1 MRSTGGTQPRG
12 GEQDTDIA
20 LTHGQIMAVLAGVMI
35 GMLLAALDQSIVAT
49 ALPTIAGDL
58 GSLDQLSWVVT
69 AYLLTATAATPLFGK
84 LGDLHGRRRMF
95 QSAIVI
101 FLVGSALCAVAGNMG
116 LLIGAHALQG
126 IGAGGILSMAW
137 AVVGDVVPPR
147 SRGRYQGYLTAVFAT
162 ASVSGPLLGGFF
174 VDHLSW
180 RWAFTIN
187 LPLGGVALVI
197 TTLFLR
203 LPDRRIDRSLDYLGA
218 TLLVGSVSALLLV
231 SVWGGEEYA
240 WDSPTIGAL
249 GVTAVGL
256 AVLFVAQERRA
267 AEPILPL
274 RLFRNPTFRIATSV
288 SVIVG
293 PAVYG
298 IVVFMPLFFQVVHGS
313 TATASGLL
321 TAPLTG
327 GILALAI
334 YSGRRISKRGRY
346 RMFPVIGTAC
356 TAVGLVLGAIT
367 TSANAGLW
375 AVAPALVLIGAGL
388 GMTMHVMMLAAQNAV
403 PKGDL
408 GVTSSAIS
416 FCRSLGSVLG
426 TALFSAVLNH
436 GVSQRLSRT
445 AGTTDDAAITAA
457 LHGTPSAIAAL
468 PAASKRHVLD
478 AFADSFRVSVGL
490 GVVFA
495 VVSLV
500 LVIRLPNVELRD
512 TLGEPDVVM
521 EPTLAV

>member
-1 MRSTGGTQPRG
+1 M
-12 GEQDTDIA
+12 

-58 GSLDQLSWVVT
+58 GGFDQLSWVVT

-95 QSAIVI
+95 QGAIVI
-101 FLVGSALCAVAGNMG
+101 FLVGSALCAIAGSMG
-116 LLIGAHALQG
+116 LLIGARAVQG
-126 IGAGGILSMAW
+126 VGAGGLLSMAW

-187 LPLGGVALVI
+187 LPLGGVALII

-218 TLLVGSVSALLLV
+218 ALLVGSVSALLLV
-231 SVWGGEEYA
+231 SEWGGEEYA
-240 WDSPTIGAL
+240 WGSPTIVLLCVATLVL
-249 GVTAVGL
+249 G
-256 AVLFVAQERRA
+256 VLFVLQERCA
-267 AEPILPL
+267 PEPILPL
-274 RLFRNPTFRIATSV
+274 RLFRNPSFRIATSV

-293 PAVYG
+293 PAVFG
-298 IVVFMPLFFQVVHGS
+298 IIVFMPLYFQVVHGS

-321 TAPLTG
+321 TAPLTFG
-327 GILALAI
+327 LLALAI
-334 YSGRRISKRGRY
+334 YSGRTISNHGRY
-346 RMFPVIGTAC
+346 RMFPIIGLSC
-356 TAVGLVLGAIT
+356 TTIGLVLLALT
-367 TSANAGLW
+367 TSTSAHLW
-375 AVAPALVLIGAGL
+375 APAPALVLIGAGL
-388 GMTMHVMMLAAQNAV
+388 GTTMHVMMLAAQNAV
-403 PKGDL
+403 PEGDL
-408 GVTSSAIS
+408 GVTSSSVS

-436 GVSQRLSRT
+436 GITERLART
-445 AGTTDDAAITAA
+445 AGTTDAAAITAA

-468 PAASKRHVLD
+468 PPESKRQVLV
-478 AFADSFRVSVGL
+478 AFADSFRGALALGALFALASV
-490 GVVFA
+490 
-495 VVSLV
+495 V
-500 LVIRLPNVELRD
+500 LAIRLPNVELRESVGD
-512 TLGEPDVVM
+512 PDAM
-521 EPTLAV
+521 LDPTLAV